1 MGKSSPP
8 LPAADL
14 SKEEQT
20 KALIEYV
27 QIAEKAER
35 HGDMCFYLHKI
46 VQVKEGQLEEEQR
59 NFLSVAFKNVVGALR
74 TGWRQL
80 HEQVE
85 KTEKKVD
92 KVQKDGSGPPQ
103 VASLQGELDL
113 AKRYQEIIKEE
124 VLAKCR
130 EVVGL
135 LTPKEDATCIAIPKI
150 EKGSAAPIPDIEQA
164 VFYLKMKGDYYR
176 YMAEVEPT
184 VKADGVNTYGDMAI
198 QSYNEANE
206 VAEGLKETHPT
217 RLGLALNRSVC
228 YYEIQKE
235 SQTACNVAK
244 KAFDDAIQKL
254 DTLNDET
261 YKDSTLI
268 MQLLRDNLTLWTSE
282 NQDNVEEQ
290 ED

>member
-1 MGKSSPP
+1 MIKSNPP
-8 LPAADL
+8 LPDASLPTDA
-14 SKEEQT
+14 QT

-35 HGDMCFYLHKI
+35 HSDMCFYLHKI
-46 VQVKEGQLEEEQR
+46 VEVTDGELEEEQR

-80 HEQVE
+80 HETVD
-85 KTEKKVD
+85 KSSKKVERGEGN
-92 KVQKDGSGPPQ
+92 KEQQKENETE
-103 VASLQGELDL
+103 LQL
-113 AKRYQEIIKEE
+113 AQTYQELIKNE
-124 VLAKCR
+124 VLAKCN
-130 EVVGL
+130 EVVNL
-135 LTPKEDATCIAIPKI
+135 LTPNEDKNVCIKIPSVSDDLKI
-150 EKGSAAPIPDIEQA
+150 EEREQA

-176 YMAEVEPT
+176 YMAEVEPNA
-184 VKADGVNTYGDMAI
+184 KSDGSNTYGDLAI
-198 QSYNEANE
+198 ASYNEAND

>member
-1 MGKSSPP
+1 MIKSNPP
-8 LPAADL
+8 LPDASLPTDA
-14 SKEEQT
+14 QT

-35 HGDMCFYLHKI
+35 HSDMCFYLHKI
-46 VQVKEGQLEEEQR
+46 VEVTDGSLEEEQR

-80 HEQVE
+80 HETVD
-85 KTEKKVD
+85 KSTKKVERGEGN
-92 KVQKDGSGPPQ
+92 KEAQKENET
-103 VASLQGELDL
+103 ELEL
-113 AKRYQEIIKEE
+113 GKTYQELIKNE
-124 VLAKCR
+124 VLAKCN
-130 EVVGL
+130 EVVNL
-135 LTPKEDATCIAIPKI
+135 LTPNEDKNVCIKIPKV
-150 EKGSAAPIPDIEQA
+150 ADIVKTEEREQA

-176 YMAEVEPT
+176 YMAEVEPNA
-184 VKADGVNTYGDMAI
+184 KSDGSNTYGDLAI
-198 QSYNEANE
+198 ASYNEAND

>member
-1 MGKSSPP
+1 MIKSNPP
-8 LPAADL
+8 LPDASLPTDA
-14 SKEEQT
+14 QT

-35 HGDMCFYLHKI
+35 HSDMCFYLHKI
-46 VQVKEGQLEEEQR
+46 VEVTDGSLEEEQR

-80 HEQVE
+80 HEQVDKSTKKVE
-85 KTEKKVD
+85 RGESVKKDDQDNKTE
-92 KVQKDGSGPPQ
+92 
-103 VASLQGELDL
+103 LEL
-113 AKRYQEIIKEE
+113 AKTYQELIKNE
-124 VLAKCR
+124 VLAKCN
-130 EVVGL
+130 EVVSL
-135 LTPKEDATCIAIPKI
+135 LTPGEDKGACIKIPNVSDNL
-150 EKGSAAPIPDIEQA
+150 ENEDREQA

-176 YMAEVEPT
+176 YMAEVEPNA
-184 VKADGVNTYGDMAI
+184 KSDGSNTYGDLAI
-198 QSYNEANE
+198 ASYNEANN

>member
-1 MGKSSPP
+1 MIKSNPP
-8 LPAADL
+8 LPDASLPTDA
-14 SKEEQT
+14 QT

-35 HGDMCFYLHKI
+35 HSDMCFYLHKI
-46 VQVKEGQLEEEQR
+46 VEVTDGSLEEEQR

-80 HEQVE
+80 HETVD
-85 KTEKKVD
+85 KSTKKVERGEGN
-92 KVQKDGSGPPQ
+92 KEAQKENET
-103 VASLQGELDL
+103 ELEL
-113 AKRYQEIIKEE
+113 AKTYQELIKNE
-124 VLAKCR
+124 VLAKCN
-130 EVVGL
+130 EVVNL
-135 LTPKEDATCIAIPKI
+135 LTPNEDKNVCIKIPSVSDDLKI
-150 EKGSAAPIPDIEQA
+150 EEREQA

-176 YMAEVEPT
+176 YMAEVEPNA
-184 VKADGVNTYGDMAI
+184 KSDGVNTYGDLAI
-198 QSYNEANE
+198 ASYNEAND

-254 DTLNDET
+254 DTLNDDT

>member
-1 MGKSSPP
+1 MIKSNPP
-8 LPAADL
+8 LPDASLPTDA
-14 SKEEQT
+14 QT

-35 HGDMCFYLHKI
+35 HSDMCFYLHKI
-46 VQVKEGQLEEEQR
+46 VEVTDGSLEEEQR

-80 HEQVE
+80 HETVD
-85 KTEKKVD
+85 KSTKKVERGEGN
-92 KVQKDGSGPPQ
+92 KEAQKENET
-103 VASLQGELDL
+103 ELEL
-113 AKRYQEIIKEE
+113 AKTYQELIKNE
-124 VLAKCR
+124 VLAKCN
-130 EVVGL
+130 EVVNL
-135 LTPKEDATCIAIPKI
+135 LTPNEDKNVCIKIPSVSDDLKI
-150 EKGSAAPIPDIEQA
+150 EEREQA

-176 YMAEVEPT
+176 YMAEVEPNA
-184 VKADGVNTYGDMAI
+184 KSDGVNTYGDLAI
-198 QSYNEANE
+198 ASYNEAND

>member
-1 MGKSSPP
+1 MIKSNPP
-8 LPAADL
+8 LPDASLPTDA
-14 SKEEQT
+14 QT

-35 HGDMCFYLHKI
+35 HSDMCFYLHKI
-46 VQVKEGQLEEEQR
+46 VEVTDGSLEEEQR

-80 HEQVE
+80 HEQVDKSTKKVE
-85 KTEKKVD
+85 RGEPVKKDDQDNKTE
-92 KVQKDGSGPPQ
+92 
-103 VASLQGELDL
+103 LELGKIYQDL
-113 AKRYQEIIKEE
+113 IKNE
-124 VLAKCR
+124 VLAKCN
-130 EVVGL
+130 EVVCL
-135 LTPKEDATCIAIPKI
+135 LTPGEDKGACIKIPTVSDSLTP
-150 EKGSAAPIPDIEQA
+150 EGREQA

-176 YMAEVEPT
+176 YMAEVEPNA
-184 VKADGVNTYGDMAI
+184 KSDGVNTYGDLAI
-198 QSYNEANE
+198 ASYNEAND

>member
-1 MGKSSPP
+1 MIKSNPP
-8 LPAADL
+8 LPDASLPTDA
-14 SKEEQT
+14 QT

-35 HGDMCFYLHKI
+35 HSDMCFYLHKI
-46 VQVKEGQLEEEQR
+46 VEVTDGSLEEEQR

-80 HEQVE
+80 HETVD
-85 KTEKKVD
+85 KSSKKVERGEGN
-92 KVQKDGSGPPQ
+92 KEQQKENETE
-103 VASLQGELDL
+103 LQL
-113 AKRYQEIIKEE
+113 AQTYQELIKNE
-124 VLAKCR
+124 VLAKCN
-130 EVVGL
+130 EVVNL
-135 LTPKEDATCIAIPKI
+135 LTPNEDKNVCIKIPSVSDDLKI
-150 EKGSAAPIPDIEQA
+150 EEREQA

-176 YMAEVEPT
+176 YMAEVEPNA
-184 VKADGVNTYGDMAI
+184 KSDGSNTYGDLAI
-198 QSYNEANE
+198 ASYNEAND

>member
-1 MGKSSPP
+1 MMKSNPP
-8 LPAADL
+8 LPDASL
-14 SKEEQT
+14 SVKDQT
-20 KALIEYV
+20 VALIEYV

-35 HGDMCFYLHKI
+35 HSDMCFYLHKI
-46 VQVKEGQLEEEQR
+46 VEVKEGELEEEQR

-80 HEQVE
+80 HEQVDKSTKKVE
-85 KTEKKVD
+85 RGESVKKDEQDNKTE
-92 KVQKDGSGPPQ
+92 
-103 VASLQGELDL
+103 LEL
-113 AKRYQEIIKEE
+113 AKTYQELIKNE
-124 VLAKCR
+124 VLAKCN
-130 EVVGL
+130 EVVSL
-135 LTPKEDATCIAIPKI
+135 LTPGEDKGACIKIPKVSDNN
-150 EKGSAAPIPDIEQA
+150 EDREQA

-176 YMAEVEPT
+176 YMAEVEPNE
-184 VKADGVNTYGDMAI
+184 KKDGVNTYGDLAI
-198 QSYNEANE
+198 ASYNEAND

>member
-1 MGKSSPP
+1 MMKSNPP
-8 LPAADL
+8 LPDASL
-14 SKEEQT
+14 SVKDKT
-20 KALIEYV
+20 VALIEYV

-35 HGDMCFYLHKI
+35 HSDMCFYLHKI
-46 VQVKEGQLEEEQR
+46 VEVKEGELEEEQR

-80 HEQVE
+80 HEQVDKSTKKVE
-85 KTEKKVD
+85 RGESVKKDDQDNKTE
-92 KVQKDGSGPPQ
+92 
-103 VASLQGELDL
+103 LEL
-113 AKRYQEIIKEE
+113 AKTYQELIKNE
-124 VLAKCR
+124 VLAKCN
-130 EVVGL
+130 EVVSL
-135 LTPKEDATCIAIPKI
+135 LTPGEDKGACIKIPNVSDNL
-150 EKGSAAPIPDIEQA
+150 ENEDREQA

-176 YMAEVEPT
+176 YMAEVEPNE
-184 VKADGVNTYGDMAI
+184 KKDGVNTYGDLAI
-198 QSYNEANE
+198 ASYNEAND

>member
-1 MGKSSPP
+1 MIKSNPP
-8 LPAADL
+8 LPDASLPTDA
-14 SKEEQT
+14 QT

-35 HGDMCFYLHKI
+35 HSDMCFYLHKI
-46 VQVKEGQLEEEQR
+46 VEVTDGSLEEEQR

-80 HEQVE
+80 HETVD
-85 KTEKKVD
+85 KSTKKVERGEGN
-92 KVQKDGSGPPQ
+92 KEAQKENET
-103 VASLQGELDL
+103 ELEL
-113 AKRYQEIIKEE
+113 AKTYQELIKNE
-124 VLAKCR
+124 VLAKCN
-130 EVVGL
+130 EVVNL
-135 LTPKEDATCIAIPKI
+135 LTPNEDKNVCIKIPKV
-150 EKGSAAPIPDIEQA
+150 ADIVKTEEREQA

-176 YMAEVEPT
+176 YMAEVEPNA
-184 VKADGVNTYGDMAI
+184 KSDGSNTYGDLAI
-198 QSYNEANE
+198 ASYNEAND